1 MGGEAMKSINMTQG
15 PILKQLLL
23 FAIQIYLTN
32 LLQNLYNAADSLI
45 VGQFCGGNALAA
57 VGTTT
62 PICSCLIGLF
72 LGISTGG
79 SVVVSKFFGAGDG
92 RGVHR
97 AVHTGIL
104 LSMVCGLLISVLG
117 VLFTPSI
124 LHLMNTDPVILEDA
138 QMYLRIYFGGS
149 FFLIIYNMGAGIL
162 RAVGDSRHP
171 LFFLACSAATN
182 VGLDLLFVGV
192 FHWGV
197 AGAAFATVGSQL
209 VSAVLVIITLMRSQ
223 GSFKLLLKEL
233 RFTASDTAAIV
244 KIGLPAGLQTAIIN
258 VSNIIIQT
266 FINSFGA
273 AATAG
278 STAASKLDDFIL
290 IISSSIGLALM
301 TFAGQ
306 NIGAGNFKRV
316 KKGTLIALALTVGL
330 MLSLGMLASLFRHQL
345 VGMFVDRADPNFDK
359 IISFGASK
367 VFYIATFYFITGIS
381 DILSATLRSCGSP
394 IFPMITSFLWM
405 CGFRI
410 VWIYWLRFLIP
421 VIDTASID
429 SIFIIYPITFVL
441 TALSLGLYFCFGPW
455 RKKLQARCQEIEAL

>member
-1 MGGEAMKSINMTQG
+1 M
-15 PILKQLLL
+15 
-23 FAIQIYLTN
+23 
-32 LLQNLYNAADSLI
+32 
-45 VGQFCGGNALAA
+45 
-57 VGTTT
+57 
-62 PICSCLIGLF
+62 
-72 LGISTGG
+72 
-79 SVVVSKFFGAGDG
+79 VSKFFGAGDG

-441 TALSLGLYFCFGPW
+441 TALSLGLYFCFGSW

>member
-1 MGGEAMKSINMTQG
+1 MKSINMTQG